1 MMSLCLGNGS
11 LLLLLLGFI
20 WSTTYHARS
29 NWAWIE
35 ITISSKGPAL
45 ASSVIGRR
53 DTYMKPSNLDH
64 EGCGDHSSMAIL
76 SYLLSEAQHKLDRN
90 ICCSNPYSDGCG
102 NHSKENTEGEVS
114 DIPSTP
120 YKLTHGSAS
129 TMSTLRVRCPW
140 YGGGR
145 RYPYTAHT

>member
-1 MMSLCLGNGS
+1 
-11 LLLLLLGFI
+11 
-20 WSTTYHARS
+20 
-29 NWAWIE
+29 
-35 ITISSKGPAL
+35 
-45 ASSVIGRR
+45 
-53 DTYMKPSNLDH
+53 MKPSNLDH

-90 ICCSNPYSDGCG
+90 ILCSNPYSDGCG

-140 YGGGR
+140 YGEWEIISLHSTR
-145 RYPYTAHT
+145 MTNLNFHYTQSDGCLHPEFVAVPCDCIGEYQHRNESLCMGTYTEQCQC